1 MVLKGININWWQFF
15 LAAALG
21 IALGVLSAVYAI
33 NNAMAAGTVKNG
45 EWQTNENIGSPDAS
59 MYLRAAIAVKG
70 LMGLR
75 REEVIYFYV
84 ERDADGES
92 LTSDC
97 DYELVGMPPD
107 ARWWSVTVYGEDN
120 FLIDNDW
127 DLYSVSGESLA
138 LKDDGSFSI
147 RLSADEQT
155 GNWIP
160 TAGNNADA
168 GSGFDLTLRL
178 YNPSEDVYRNLA
190 TTALPR
196 ISRVACTDD

>member
-21 IALGVLSAVYAI
+21 IALGVLSAVFAI
-33 NNAMAAGTVKNG
+33 NNAMAAGAVKNG
-45 EWQTNENIGSPDAS
+45 EWQTNVNIGSSDAS
-59 MYLRAAIAVKG
+59 MHLRAAIAVKG

-84 ERDADGES
+84 ERDANGEP
-92 LTSDC
+92 LTSEC

-127 DLYSVSGESLA
+127 DLYSASGESLH

-147 RLSADEQT
+147 HLSANEQD
-155 GNWIP
+155 GDWIP
-160 TAGNNADA
+160 TAGSDEDA
-168 GSGFDLTLRL
+168 GGGFDVTLRL
-178 YNPSEDVYRNLA
+178 YNPSEAVYRNLA
-190 TTALPR
+190 TTPLPR
-196 ISRVACTDD
+196 ISRVACNDD